1 MGFGGGMGEN
11 AWISLREGRQRDEAY
26 KIEPGM

>member
-1 MGFGGGMGEN
+1 MGSGVGEN
-11 AWISLREGRQRDEAY
+11 EWISLREGRQRDEAY